1 MTKLEELQAACDA
14 AAAAAQADLGTAIVM
29 LLMLLATA
37 AVATWATAW
46 AAYYDELKRTQEEN
60 SNDV

>member
-14 AAAAAQADLGTAIVM
+14 AAAAAQAELDTAIVM

-37 AVATWATAW
+37 AVAAW
-46 AAYYDELKRTQEEN
+46 AACYTELKKTREEN
-60 SNDV
+60 SNDLL